1 LRVVRVMRSLVT
13 LGPFE
18 DVVGSP
24 GGVQLF
30 RGRSVIGFAATA
42 ITRAMYDGQH
52 FYVTCAVARPRLFAR
67 YIVQPS
73 QRSRPLPSLWDWLC
87 VVHGPQP
94 SRSEGT
100 CRTCG
105 KACFLRIIWRDP
117 DAVEQIIGP
126 VSVYAGRIT
135 YGPANRIFEPGE
147 VTDVYIDGR
156 GNVYAKV
163 LLYEPLEVEAPPDLT
178 PAEVAE
184 LVWTP
189 PQEVVLGIR
198 R

>member
-1 LRVVRVMRSLVT
+1 MGMRSLVT
-13 LGPFE
+13 LGPFD

-24 GGVQLF
+24 AGVQFL
-30 RGRSVIGFAATA
+30 RGRRAIGFSTAAIA
-42 ITRAMYDGQH
+42 RAMYDGQH
-52 FYVTCAVARPRLFAR
+52 FYATCTVARPRLFAS

-73 QRSRPLPSLWDWLC
+73 HRARPLPSLWDWLC

-94 SRSEGT
+94 SRSDGS

-135 YGPANRIFEPGE
+135 YGPASRIFEPGE

-156 GNVYAKV
+156 GRVYAKV
-163 LLYEPLEVEAPPDLT
+163 LLYEPLEVEVPDELT

-189 PQEVVLGIR
+189 PQEVVVGMR